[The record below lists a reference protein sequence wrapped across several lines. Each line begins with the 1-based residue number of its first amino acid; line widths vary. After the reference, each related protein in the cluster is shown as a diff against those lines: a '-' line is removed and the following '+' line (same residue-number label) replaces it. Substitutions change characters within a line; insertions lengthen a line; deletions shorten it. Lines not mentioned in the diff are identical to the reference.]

1 MKRPKKKLEF
11 QADENPEGLKVYLA
25 TGYNQAC
32 DDWEKYHNWI
42 LQRIL
47 SELKVI
53 AKKWGL
59 IK

>member
-32 DDWEKYHNWI
+32 DD
-42 LQRIL
+42 
-47 SELKVI
+47 
-53 AKKWGL
+53 
-59 IK
+59 